1 MNFPSFVVTGPAT
14 DIPVAPMQYP
24 TLNLMPVIQALR
36 RPAATSKKATASTGK
51 KDEPTIEA
59 TRGSSMQW
67 QNEYDANQSKLR
79 ALLNFYGEEAVNRPE
94 YKSLISQ
101 EEYLTSPGLKQ
112 VLKRNLEEVE
122 NLKTNIGEKDAS
134 GLIHIGMGLRGMGFK
149 SADDWYAQQQNAA
162 TSITGQLKPGQIE
175 FIENFE
181 SDYQFYDTNDFLDES
196 QKIFAASQDT
206 EYAYDQIINNSI
218 DIFKKGDLA
227 GLLKT
232 YNKKMVTMRSNYNKY
247 GEDSK
252 DPNNRGQLGAA
263 YEEVWARAGQEFG
276 NLDMSDKITQG
287 SFQSFLQK
295 TIGNVV
301 TGNPRSTSEKQAF
314 QKRLDL
320 LYEEEEEEAKR
331 RKTELNGYYYKEG
344 VKDENGNDLSGQI
357 DINAFMNDY
366 QRNTENHLNRLFGLN
381 RRSLLSDKED
391 EQKTFYNENDSQTS
405 LRLSKRNADIFA
417 QGAVQSN
424 ESSATVTD
432 QGYSEDGLM
441 KLIGYSG
448 SEEEE
453 DKNIFQKIGDSFKG
467 LYNLFTGQTSDEVTD
482 TELRNLSINMGANSP
497 FDVSVSSDGTAKYKP
512 KPAGSWDVEMYKY
525 NLWQILKKEHPDW
538 TDTDINDE
546 VEKVYSKV
554 HNVWSIAHDRRYET
568 SEFGVERFDQN
579 WMRWTV
585 DGVPDA
591 FKKQIYNSFF
601 NESNPV
607 TGEKV
612 LKTAGNTLQNSD
624 AKIGDD
630 VVNAGSYFGDMV
642 IYSTSNDIHLG
653 AAGLPGNAAFK
664 VIAENGLQIGNTK
677 YAKNRIVPL
686 SVLDAL
692 STDKAKELVSNKQI
706 EIGSGYWDNKT
717 GRDKQRPDRSTMQPS
732 GNTSINILTG
742 IYGVDS
748 DNPQFVTNAPAQFYT
763 NTTYTGK
770 KADVIKNFSNKQFYV
785 DAPAYAQDADGEK
798 AYQHAKKVLGPM
810 VKRVAS
816 GPLTMGTGE
825 KHKDRDIEKYADDLG
840 LEGKLRSD
848 FIRDA
853 NDKNVMISVNHD
865 LAGLAG
871 RYYGMSVFSSDK
883 SWDPKPVLQ
892 RKNII
897 VNGDFDDRYKS
908 LTKLQ
913 EKDGNVFITA
923 KTNVTAA
930 LNATTD
936 KEVSYYTGASYREW
950 INGGGNTKTSQN
962 QNQGQNIYQNYN
974 PKK

>member
-59 TRGSSMQW
+59 TRGSSIQW

-122 NLKTNIGEKDAS
+122 KLKTNIGEKDAS

-206 EYAYDQIINNSI
+206 EYAYDEVNNNI

-252 DPNNRGQLGAA
+252 DPNNKGQLGSA

-276 NLDMSDKITQG
+276 TLDMSDKITQG

-301 TGNPRSTSEKQAF
+301 TGKPRSTSEKQAF

-320 LYEEEEEEAKR
+320 LYENEKDEADR
-331 RKTELNGYYYKEG
+331 RQKELKGYYYKEG

-381 RRSLLSDKED
+381 RRSVLQENED
-391 EQKTFYNENDSQTS
+391 EQLTFYNENDSQTS

-453 DKNIFQKIGDSFKG
+453 DKNIFEKIGDSFKG

-512 KPAGSWDVEMYKY
+512 KPAGSWDEEMYKY

-601 NESNPV
+601 NETNPV

-664 VIAENGLQIGNTK
+664 VIAENGLQLGNKK
-677 YAKNRIVPL
+677 YPKGKIVPL
-686 SVLDAL
+686 SVLDPL
-692 STDKAKELVSNKQI
+692 STDKAKELISNKQI
-706 EIGSGYWDNKT
+706 DIGSGYWDYKT

-785 DAPAYAQDADGEK
+785 DAPAYTQDADGEK
-798 AYQHAKKVLGPM
+798 AYQYALSKAKTRPEK
-810 VKRVAS
+810 
-816 GPLTMGTGE
+816 GTNNSSAI
-825 KHKDRDIEKYADDLG
+825 DLIKYNADQLG
-840 LEGKLRSD
+840 LKGKLRSD
-848 FIRDA
+848 YIKECTDVINKRGHVR
-853 NDKNVMISVNHD
+853 KSE
-865 LAGLAG
+865 LAIIGG
-871 RYYGMSVFSSDK
+871 KYYGMSVFTTDK
-883 SWDPKPVLQ
+883 SWDSKPVLQ
-892 RKNII
+892 PKNII
-897 VNGDFDDRYKS
+897 VNGDFDERYKS
-908 LTKLQ
+908 LTKFQ

-930 LNATTD
+930 LNAITD